1 MELWIGAV
9 SLGFLYSFMT
19 IGIFITF
26 RVYDFP
32 DITVDGSFTTG
43 AAAAAVLITAGVHPI
58 PAVVAGFFVAAA
70 AGTITALIHTRL
82 NVNGLLAGILVMTGL
97 YSINLHIMGRSNIPL
112 LNQTTLFTQLENLNP
127 GLPSEIWICLCLA
140 VVMAF
145 LWITVSLFFKTDLGI
160 TMRITGNNPTMAGAN
175 GVNVNR
181 MKMLGIA
188 LANGFVGISGALV
201 AQYQGFADIG
211 MGIGTVVIGL
221 ASVIIGEAVLK
232 KRSIYFKILS
242 VFIGSVIFRFMIAFA
257 LFVGMNPIDLKLLTA
272 LFVLV
277 TLVVSK
283 SVSGKKDV
291 KGLIASLGKRTAGQK
306 RTMLSIGAAVVI
318 LIAGFLGIRNMGQDQ
333 AGPSKMFKIGLVQV
347 SDHGLLNITRDSFLE
362 EMKRIG
368 YEEGRSCRILLEN
381 ANGDLAAVN
390 SILDKFIME
399 KVDIIV
405 PISTAC
411 TQTAIAR
418 VKDRPI
424 VFATVANPFIIRAGN
439 SETEHLPNVTGV
451 YGWVSMDE
459 MLKMVRRILPGK
471 IRIGSIWDPAQSNS
485 VFNVEELRKAVE
497 ADADVTFEGATIT
510 NSSEVYQAALGLV
523 NRGIDAFVLSPDNI
537 VYSAFESV
545 LKAAR
550 PKKIPIAVSDV
561 ERLSDGALLAYGYD
575 YSISGV
581 QAAHLAD
588 RILRGEDPG
597 EIPFERYSKV
607 TVGINMR
614 VADEMGLHV
623 PDEVA
628 AGATIMIGRDGSKI
642 HAEPKKDDGTA
653 KTATIPVLKKGK
665 RLAFFIFSDS
675 AVLLQ
680 TADGVMDELR
690 RSGILDKHAIRV
702 DRMSA
707 QNEFSMA
714 QTIVQDIVRKGYDY
728 IITISTP
735 SLQAAA
741 NGNKRIPHVFGA
753 VTDPYRMGIA
763 RTPTD
768 HIPNI
773 TGLATLQPV
782 ETTIKAMRELFP
794 AAKRI
799 GMVWNP
805 GEACSEAC
813 TYKARDA
820 AKKYG
825 FELVESNVTGTGE
838 VLDAVRALVKRGID
852 IFFTSGDNTVT
863 LALQSIAEVL
873 KDCRVPYFTNAPSDI
888 ERGAFVSIGADYFE
902 VGRETARHARLVI
915 EGKDPKDIPIKDFV
929 PETMAVNLKLAG
941 VYGIQ
946 VPEGFLS
953 RAEKVKR

>member
-43 AAAAAVLITAGVHPI
+43 AAAAAVLITVGVHPI
-58 PAVVAGFFVAAA
+58 PAVAAGFFVAAA
-70 AGTITALIHTRL
+70 AGTITVLIHTRL

-291 KGLIASLGKRTAGQK
+291 KGLIASLGKKTAGQK
-306 RTMLSIGAAVVI
+306 RNMLSIGAAVVI
-318 LIAGFLGIRNMGQDQ
+318 LIAGFLGIRNMGQGP

-368 YEEGRSCRILLEN
+368 YEEGRNCRILLEN

-439 SETEHLPNVTGV
+439 SEIEHLPYVTGV

-588 RILRGEDPG
+588 RILKGEDPG
-597 EIPFERYSKV
+597 RIPFERYSKI

-642 HAEPKKDDGTA
+642 HAEPKKDDGTVR
-653 KTATIPVLKKGK
+653 TAAAHVPKREK

-680 TADGVMDELR
+680 TADGVMDEFR
-690 RSGILDKHAIRV
+690 RSGILDKYGIRV

-763 RTPTD
+763 RNPTD

-820 AKKYG
+820 AKRHG
-825 FELVESNVTGTGE
+825 FELVESNVSGTGE

-873 KDCRVPYFTNAPSDI
+873 KDSRVPYFTNAPSDI
-888 ERGAFVSIGADYFE
+888 ERGAFVAIGADYFE